1 MGLRILASLGN
12 GGLSRKGYKIWY
24 LHTLMWNKINNDEQI
39 SLIRIRTITL
49 PTCAMHTSK
58 ERGKQEMQH
67 GRHLWPEH

>member
-1 MGLRILASLGN
+1 M
-12 GGLSRKGYKIWY
+12 WY

-67 GRHLWPEH
+67 GRHLWPKH